1 MKSNFGKI
9 MLATNQLH
17 LTKGHE
23 TQVRQLKILSFEAL
37 EQPFDPL
44 SVDNNSKTRMY
55 SPYVRT
61 VYSPYVRVPTKSY
74 PNHRSF
80 LIHVYHIF
88 NMCVMNHFH
97 ELLSAIMFHCV
108 KLIGVVFHM
117 YLFSPHGFSFA
128 QKPPL
133 NDSFPQ
139 QVLRYVYQCA
149 QTGPGAPGLTLWTV
163 R

>member
-23 TQVRQLKILSFEAL
+23 TQACQLKILSFEAL

-44 SVDNNSKTRMY
+44 SIDNNSKTRMY

-74 PNHRSF
+74 PNHKELSNA
-80 LIHVYHIF
+80 HVYHIF

-108 KLIGVVFHM
+108 KLIGVVFLCIYFPLM
-117 YLFSPHGFSFA
+117 GFHLHRSHH
-128 QKPPL
+128 
-133 NDSFPQ
+133 
-139 QVLRYVYQCA
+139 
-149 QTGPGAPGLTLWTV
+149 
-163 R
+163 